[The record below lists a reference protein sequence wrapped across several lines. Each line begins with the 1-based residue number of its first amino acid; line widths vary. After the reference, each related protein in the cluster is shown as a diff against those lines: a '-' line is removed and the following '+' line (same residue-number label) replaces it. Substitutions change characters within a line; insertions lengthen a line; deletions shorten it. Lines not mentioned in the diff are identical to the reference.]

1 MRDSAMLKGKLPVII
16 AAVLFFLFLNV
27 SSNAYAFELSGFAA
41 AQGAWF
47 SSEPLYAEQEENN
60 WSLAAEPEFYQQW
73 GNGGFT
79 LKPFYRVDGA
89 DGERTHFDV
98 REAMFLWYG
107 DTWEIHVG
115 VGKVF
120 WGQTESQHLVDI
132 VNQTDLVDAL
142 DGEEKLGQPMANL
155 TFIRGWG
162 TLDLFVLPYFRE
174 RTFPGE
180 KGRLRPL
187 VAVDT
192 DNAVYESADEERHID
207 YAARFGRTFGDLEVG
222 LSYFSGTGREPT
234 LLQQPGAGGV
244 TIVPYYEQISQAGID
259 LLFVAGGWLLK
270 TEGIYRSGQ
279 GDDNYFARTVGF
291 EYTFSG
297 VAFLGIG
304 GIDIGVMGE
313 WLHDDRGSDATTAFE
328 SDIMAGMRVAFN
340 DAASTEALLG
350 VVQDL
355 DEETRIFTFESS
367 RRLGE
372 SWKIS
377 MEAFV
382 VLEAASDGP
391 MYMVRNDDYVQLEL
405 FYYF

>member
-1 MRDSAMLKGKLPVII
+1 MRDSVMLKGKLAVI
-16 AAVLFFLFLNV
+16 AAVLLSL
-27 SSNAYAFELSGFAA
+27 SSNVFAFELSGYVA

-47 SSEPLYAEQEENN
+47 SSEPLYAEQEESN

-73 GNGGFT
+73 DNGGFT

-89 DGERTHFDV
+89 DDERTHFDV

-107 DTWEIHVG
+107 ETWEIHVG

-155 TFIRGWG
+155 TLIRGWG

-180 KGRLRPL
+180 KGRLRAP

-192 DNAVYESADEERHID
+192 DNAIYESADEERHVD
-207 YAARFGRTFGDLEVG
+207 FAARFGGTIGDLEVG

-234 LLQQPGAGGV
+234 LLYQVGAGGV
-244 TIVPYYEQISQAGID
+244 SIVPYYEQISQTGID

-270 TEGIYRSGQ
+270 TEAIYRSGQ
-279 GDDNYFARTVGF
+279 GDDNYFASTAGF

-297 VAFLGIG
+297 IG
-304 GIDIGVMGE
+304 GVDIGALGE
-313 WLHDDRGSDATTAFE
+313 WLHDDRGNDATTAFE
-328 SDIMAGMRVAFN
+328 SDVMAGMRVAFN
-340 DAASTEALLG
+340 DAASSEALLG
-350 VVQDL
+350 FVQDL
-355 DEETRIFTFESS
+355 DDETRILTFESS
-367 RRLGE
+367 RRLGA

-377 MEAFV
+377 LEAFAIMEAAPDDV
-382 VLEAASDGP
+382 
-391 MYMVRNDDYVQLEL
+391 MYMVRDDDYVQLEL